1 MELML
6 CPKCLGEIQIVKNA
20 VFCPNC
26 KIYLSESV
34 DSFIA
39 LYNQKVLQEQK
50 ASFGKVSEKIQKK
63 LTLENYKTKSF
74 KFIKVFLIIFIFSAL
89 IYNYF
94 LYFDF
99 KNGCFVK
106 IIPSI
111 TLEFSN
117 SNIKRSIKI
126 LKLGSPSDYQ
136 DFCRFVDTID
146 ANIDCGGFEGG
157 CYRGGKRIA
166 VSTAQGTVSW
176 TVAIIVHETC
186 HAIQIYEKRGI
197 DESECYAAGDR
208 ILGTIVEI

>member
-1 MELML
+1 VPTNLRDYI
-6 CPKCLGEIQIVKNA
+6 K
-20 VFCPNC
+20 
-26 KIYLSESV
+26 
-34 DSFIA
+34 DSFMKGLKKAQIEA
-39 LYNQKVLQEQK
+39 SLLQSGWTKEQIEDAFERIEFSQKE
-50 ASFGKVSEKIQKK
+50 FIEKHRKRILPSK
-63 LTLENYKTKSF
+63 
-74 KFIKVFLIIFIFSAL
+74 KVFTIFLLILLFFGL
-89 IYNYF
+89 IYQFFFYIDIGNS
-94 LYFDF
+94 
-99 KNGCFVK
+99 CFVK

-126 LKLGSPSDYQ
+126 LKYGSPADYQ
-136 DFCRFVDTID
+136 DFCRLVDTID

-186 HAIQIYEKRGI
+186 HAMGFGET
-197 DESECYAAGDR
+197 ECYAAGDR